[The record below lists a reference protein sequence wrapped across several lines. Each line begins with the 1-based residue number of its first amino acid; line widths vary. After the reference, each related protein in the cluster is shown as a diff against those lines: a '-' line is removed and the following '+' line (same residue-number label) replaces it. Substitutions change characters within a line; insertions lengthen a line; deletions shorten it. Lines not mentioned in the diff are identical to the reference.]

1 MTNSPPKRRSALT
14 PYSANKAARRAARP
28 SLSGAGRGGADIFT
42 DFLSLSV
49 LHKGYAQHFSPP
61 DLYAMGLAE
70 DLVPLSSRD
79 ILGLWEDYARSPGR
93 GAVNLYLT
101 VPYCLKRCRYC
112 IFFKK
117 LLSSPR
123 ELEEYKDRL
132 AALARFFGPL
142 FVRLE
147 FANLFFGGG
156 TPSLFTARQLREI
169 FSGPVAGVRVRPGGE
184 KTFECEPLTASRA
197 KLREA
202 RQAGFDRV
210 SLGVQSLDP
219 GVLKLLGRG
228 YQKEAMVSSF
238 LRAARELSFSD
249 INADLLIGLRGETP
263 AKFAAGFAK
272 LLRMMPD
279 TVSIYQFIPPQD
291 YLDAYFGGRQDAF
304 QKSSLSF
311 RREVYPLLA
320 AAAERL
326 GFESP
331 GAENFLMRDR
341 MAGSV
346 VFKRRGAE
354 IKKHYAM
361 GELGPA
367 DAYFTL
373 GWQGDSYIPARAFY
387 QTTPLAADPA
397 KNVFMT
403 VPLSGRKAMEFHV
416 LRRVASYNEVDRPEF
431 RALFGRDP
439 FAVFAKE
446 LSALARAGLVRTG
459 REKIVF
465 AKTDMKTR
473 FLASMV
479 FVGERRLAA
488 RVNEW
493 LEERRLTLRFGRLS
507 YSAALSYRLS
517 GGLALSLSPAGGA
530 ARSPAFEAL
539 ARKVFERS
547 SSAPGGIGGRVEA
560 FEKLMK
566 YSVEGHAN
574 AA

>member
-1 MTNSPPKRRSALT
+1 
-14 PYSANKAARRAARP
+14 
-28 SLSGAGRGGADIFT
+28 
-42 DFLSLSV
+42 
-49 LHKGYAQHFSPP
+49 
-61 DLYAMGLAE
+61 MGLAE
-70 DLVPLSSRD
+70 DLSPLSSGD
-79 ILGLWEDYARSPGR
+79 ILRLWEDYSRSPGR

-142 FVRLE
+142 FGRLE

-156 TPSLFTARQLREI
+156 TPSIFTARQLSEI
-169 FSGPVAGVRVRPGGE
+169 FAGPVSGVRVRPGGE

-197 KLREA
+197 KLAAA
-202 RQAGFDRV
+202 RTAGFDRV
-210 SLGVQSLDP
+210 SLGVQSLNP
-219 GVLKLLGRG
+219 AVLKLLGRD
-228 YQKEAMVSSF
+228 YQKDGMVSTF
-238 LRAARELSFSD
+238 LRAARELGFTD

-272 LLRMMPD
+272 LLRMLPD

-291 YLDAYFGGRQDAF
+291 YLDLYFGGKQGVF
-304 QKSSLSF
+304 QKNSLSF
-311 RREVYPLLA
+311 RRQVYPLLA
-320 AAAERL
+320 AAAERA

-387 QTTPLAADPA
+387 QTTPLSADPE

-403 VPLSGRKAMEFHV
+403 VPLSGRKAMVFHV
-416 LRRVASYNEVDRPEF
+416 LRRAASYNEVDREEF
-431 RALFGRDP
+431 LSLFGRDP
-439 FAVFAKE
+439 VAVFGRELAE
-446 LSALARAGLVRTG
+446 LSRAGLVRTD
-459 REKIVF
+459 RAKIVF

-473 FLASMV
+473 FLASMI
-479 FVGERRLAA
+479 FVGERRLVA

-493 LEERRLTLRFGRLS
+493 LEERGLALRFGRLS
-507 YSAALSYRLS
+507 YSASLKYSAPGLSLR
-517 GGLALSLSPAGGA
+517 LSPARGS

-547 SSAPGGIGGRVEA
+547 SSAPGGLGGRVEA

-566 YSVEGHAN
+566 YAVEAHDK